1 MCYVS
6 KDRGGRGETAEDN
19 GGEKRRGKRA
29 FLPGEMGD
37 ACPCIKFEVTGDMG
51 RTFSRKGIIYLRYS
65 TVQW

>member
-29 FLPGEMGD
+29 FLPVEMGD
-37 ACPCIKFEVTGDMG
+37 ACPCIKFEATG
-51 RTFSRKGIIYLRYS
+51 TWEELFPEKA
-65 TVQW
+65 

>member
-29 FLPGEMGD
+29 FLPVEMGD
-37 ACPCIKFEVTGDMG
+37 ACPCIKFEATGDMG
-51 RTFSRKGIIYLRYS
+51 RTFSRKGINYLRL
-65 TVQW
+65 VI